1 MLLIKFLR
9 YILGYVR
16 ISVKGEFPEKILN
29 IFSLKKVSVWDIE
42 KGKNEIK
49 LNLSVK
55 NFFNIRN
62 FRGKTRLKIKIIKKT
77 GIVFILKKY
86 FKRIGIPIGIA
97 AFFITL
103 YVFSLFIWRVDIV
116 GNNNVE
122 TIKIMKKC
130 SELGVRN
137 GALISQI
144 DSQLLREKLILNC
157 EGVSW
162 CSFNIEGSKIT
173 VNISEIS
180 KNNEENT
187 PTNIISD
194 YDGVITE
201 IFVESGMGM
210 VEKGWAVQK
219 GDILVS
225 GISGNNK
232 FVKSRAKITCSI
244 IDTIIVEGELSGER
258 LVNSGEIKH
267 KKVLEIF
274 GIKIPLYLGETLE
287 PYNEN
292 LEIKNLRFLGEKI
305 PVLIYEKR
313 FEILEKQKFEYSRE
327 KLLEKLNSQM
337 QEKINDLGE
346 NVEILNRNIVENDN
360 KLTLKYDIRY
370 NKKIGNEEKV
380 IFNIPN

>member
-55 NFFNIRN
+55 KFFNIRN

-116 GNNNVE
+116 GNDNVE
-122 TIKIMKKC
+122 TVKIMKKC

-157 EGVSW
+157 EGISW

-244 IDTIIVEGELSGER
+244 IDTIMVEGELSGER

-313 FEILEKQKFEYSRE
+313 FEILEKQTFEYSRE

>member
-116 GNNNVE
+116 GNDNVE
-122 TIKIMKKC
+122 TVKIMKKC

-180 KNNEENT
+180 KNNKENT

-313 FEILEKQKFEYSRE
+313 FEILEKQTFEYSRE